1 MIRRRHDQMAAW
13 ANVPHMVRPAH
24 NAARDLAIDSDD
36 DPDIISQGR
45 RWFDDKATAVSKACR
60 KDRIGVASKLAI
72 GRLNDLVCASK
83 EHGGNREK

>member
-1 MIRRRHDQMAAW
+1 MAPW
-13 ANVPHMVRPAH
+13 VNVPLVVLPSHD
-24 NAARDLAIDSDD
+24 AARDLAIDGDGN
-36 DPDIISQGR
+36 PNIISQGR
-45 RWFDDKATAVSKACR
+45 RWFDDKATPVSKACR